1 MTGCCFHVCNICR
14 SDKQIVNIMFGALG
28 YYDLF
33 DCELYLGGIV
43 NIMFRALGYY
53 DQFDCE
59 LYLEVMSCLHS
70 SSE

>member
-1 MTGCCFHVCNICR
+1 
-14 SDKQIVNIMFGALG
+14 MFGALG